1 MRKVAPLKNLV
12 ELVKVTEARLKALV
26 EGHKGTGSAP
36 VITYKYDLFSVRA
49 LGTYQYVANKFHTIR
64 LNPALMNELGEKYI
78 DDVFV
83 HEYAHACVQ
92 QYVSNKNRFQKVM
105 PHGYEFKMFCALF
118 GIDGSATT
126 NVAAGAKALQD
137 SRATRTTKVH
147 LYTCGCQDFH
157 LSTQRHN
164 KVLAGTASYKC
175 KKCRKPLTKKK

>member
-1 MRKVAPLKNLV
+1 MRTVAPLKNIV
-12 ELVKVTEARLKALV
+12 ELVKAKEAQLKAV
-26 EGHKGTGSAP
+26 IERSKGVGTAP
-36 VITYKYDLFSVRA
+36 VITYKYDLTSIRA
-49 LGTYQYVANKFHTIR
+49 LGTYQYVAGKFHTIR

-78 DDVFV
+78 NDVFV

-92 QYVSNKNRFQKVM
+92 QYVINKNRFQKVM

-118 GIDGSATT
+118 GIDGRATT
-126 NVAAGAKALQD
+126 SVASGAVALKT
-137 SRATRTTKVH
+137 STRTTKIH

-164 KVLAGTASYKC
+164 KVLSGTASYKC